1 MKKLSALIITAF
13 FASHVHAQTSKG
25 TVALTATFG
34 YSQTKGSAEKEEY
47 GGLYKSESHDYTLAP
62 SLGFFV
68 QDNLELGASIYIND
82 YKSESLSPY
91 YASIHRLRADGVRN
105 NYRAFARKYKFLTPK
120 LAVYGM
126 LSAGLYNEKYSYSSH
141 HTGMQSQKYVSR
153 NSYSTISAGL
163 SPGLTYFASNSIGL
177 SVNLG
182 ALTYSRRK
190 VDDKITSASM
200 DFPEQHYDTK
210 YNSNIL
216 ELDFS
221 SMNLNFGLS
230 YFIGK

>member
-1 MKKLSALIITAF
+1 MKKLSALIVAAL
-13 FASHVHAQTSKG
+13 FASYVHAQTSKG

-34 YSQTKGSAEKEEY
+34 YSQTTGSAEKEEY
-47 GGLYKSESHDYTLAP
+47 GGLYKSESHSYTFAP

-68 QDNLELGASIYIND
+68 KDNLELGASVYIND
-82 YKSESLSPY
+82 YKTESLSPY
-91 YASIHRLRADGVRN
+91 YASIHRLSTEGVRKN
-105 NYRAFARKYKFLTPK
+105 FRAFARQYKFLTPK

-126 LSAGLYNEKYSYSSH
+126 LSAGLYKEAYSYSSH
-141 HTGMQSQKYVSR
+141 HTGTQIQKYVSN
-153 NSYSTISAGL
+153 NSYSTISAAL
-163 SPGLTYFASNSIGL
+163 SPGLTYFASNSLGL

-190 VDDKITSASM
+190 VDDKITSVYM

-221 SMNLNFGLS
+221 GINLNFSLT
-230 YFIGK
+230 YFISK